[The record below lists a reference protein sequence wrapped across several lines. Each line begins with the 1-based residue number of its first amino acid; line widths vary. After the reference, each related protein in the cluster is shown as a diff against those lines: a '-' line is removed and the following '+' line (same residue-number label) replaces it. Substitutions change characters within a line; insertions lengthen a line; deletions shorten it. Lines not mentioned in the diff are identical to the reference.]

1 MTDFPGFLNPDEPD
15 DDDEL
20 PILPDSEYEES
31 RKTLRGRE
39 PAEGGLE
46 DGARASK
53 EQMLY
58 AKILASGMYAGLGL
72 LLVTFALYATRLIPA
87 AVPIEEL
94 PNYWTLSAHEYLEAI
109 NHEYL
114 HRDALVLGW
123 GWVAVL
129 NKGDFLNFIGIAVL
143 AAVTVIC
150 YLGILPSL
158 FRKKDWVYGT
168 IALLEVIVL
177 VLAASG
183 IVSAGH

>member
-1 MTDFPGFLNPDEPD
+1 MTEFPGFLNPDEHD
-15 DDDEL
+15 EDDEL

-31 RKTLRGRE
+31 RITLTGRE
-39 PAEGGLE
+39 PAEGGTE
-46 DGARASK
+46 NGARASE
-53 EQMLY
+53 EQLLY
-58 AKILASGMYAGLGL
+58 ARILAAGMYAGLAL

-109 NHEYL
+109 NHEFL
-114 HRDALVLGW
+114 HRETLVLGW
-123 GWVAVL
+123 GWIAVL
-129 NKGDFLNFIGIAVL
+129 NKGDFLNFIGIVVL
-143 AAVTVIC
+143 AAVTIIC

-168 IALLEVIVL
+168 IALLEVLVL

-183 IVSAGH
+183 VVSAGH